1 MISWTAVSAQRREVA
16 AAASGTDGPI
26 APDQPAVARR
36 RVSARP
42 AVSGSG
48 MTMRG
53 CSLSIS
59 SRIPWPTAGATASRA
74 GRISTPTAMVSGSSQ
89 PTRAAR
95 SASVLAESPRG
106 SIRSRSMSWRWRRS
120 RSLARRAAASA

>member
-1 MISWTAVSAQRREVA
+1 MQYSTSPCGSRSFLISWTAVSAQRSEVA
-16 AAASGTDGPI
+16 AAASGTAGPI

-36 RVSARP
+36 RISARP

-59 SRIPWPTAGATASRA
+59 SRMPCPTAGATASRA
-74 GRISTPTAMVSGSSQ
+74 GRMSTPTAIVSGSSQ
-89 PTRAAR
+89 PIRAAR
-95 SASVLAESPRG
+95 SARPRPVSPRC
-106 SIRSRSMSWRWRRS
+106 SIRRSSIS
-120 RSLARRAAASA
+120 